1 MSMAGWTGI
10 PAFSSTPFGL
20 AQGRPSGL
28 ARFIDVTRTCTRG
41 EVPLPP
47 GARLRA
53 VLRGWSGGVC
63 GAGVLGAV
71 LFSLAT
77 LGCGY
82 HTTGHA
88 TPLPQNVRTL
98 AIPGFVNQ
106 TQTYHI
112 EQTLTAAVVREFT
125 TRTPY
130 HIANDTRGDPDATL
144 RGTVL
149 STYTAPL
156 TYDSRTGRVASVL
169 VTVNMKVALIDRQGK
184 ILFENPS
191 YLFREQYEV
200 SRELT
205 SFFEEDSPA
214 LGRLSRDFA
223 RTLVSNVLEGF

>member
-1 MSMAGWTGI
+1 MKVGWACIQAG
-10 PAFSSTPFGL
+10 SS
-20 AQGRPSGL
+20 APSGL
-28 ARFIDVTRTCTRG
+28 
-41 EVPLPP
+41 VPLMSLPRAC
-47 GARLRA
+47 ARGSILLP
-53 VLRGWSGGVC
+53 LRGWFN
-63 GAGVLGAV
+63 GASSTGACV
-71 LFSLAT
+71 ALLFSLAT

-82 HTTGHA
+82 HTAGRA
-88 TPLPQNVRTL
+88 AQLPREVRTI
-98 AIPGFVNQ
+98 AVPGFVNQ

-112 EQTLTAAVVREFT
+112 EQTLTAAVVHEFT
-125 TRTPY
+125 TRTHY

-156 TYDSRTGRVASVL
+156 TYDSRSGRVASVL
-169 VTVNMKVALIDRQGK
+169 VTVNMKVSLIDRQGK